1 MKAAIIKGLGEMSV
15 ETIETPRVKDGTVL
29 IKVKT
34 CAVCGSDIR
43 IFESGNDR
51 VRYPA
56 VIGHEIAGEV
66 VAVGAG
72 VSQFKRGDRVAVGA
86 DVPCGACD
94 WCRHDMGNCC
104 DENYAMGYQFAGGY
118 AEYCLLEPLVVKHG
132 PVALI
137 PDSVSDDEA
146 AIAEPLA
153 CCINGLERAQM
164 QPGKT
169 VLIIGSGPI
178 GTLLVALAKAYGAAS
193 VAIAERNPQRLD
205 LAKVYQPDQLILSVQ
220 EDLRD
225 RVRQLTAGKGMD
237 IVITACANTDAQEEA
252 LGLVAKRGVINFF
265 GGLPRGSRQIRI
277 DSNLIHYRECYVTGS
292 HGSVPRQHKLALD
305 LIAGGKIDVRK
316 IISHSFPLELIAEGF
331 KTVKNLAG
339 MKVVIKP

>member
-15 ETIETPRVKDGTVL
+15 ETIETPHIKDGTVL
-29 IKVKT
+29 IRVKT

-51 VRYPA
+51 VKYPA

-66 VAVGAG
+66 VEVGAG
-72 VSQFKRGDRVAVGA
+72 VSRFKKGDRVAVGA
-86 DVPCGACD
+86 DVPCGVCD

-104 DENYAMGYQFAGGY
+104 DENFAMGYQFAGGY

-132 PVALI
+132 PVAKI
-137 PDSVSDDEA
+137 PEGVSDDEA
-146 AIAEPLA
+146 ALAEPLA

-164 QPGKT
+164 QAGKS

-193 VAIAERNPQRLD
+193 VAIAERNPQRLE
-205 LAKVYQPDQLILSVQ
+205 LAKVYQPDQLILSSQ

-225 RVRQLTAGKGMD
+225 RVNELTGGKGVD
-237 IVITACANTDAQEEA
+237 IVVTACANTEAQEEA

-265 GGLPRGSRQIRI
+265 GGLPKGSCKISL
-277 DSNLIHYRECYVTGS
+277 DSNLIHYRECSVTGS

-316 IISHSFPLELIAEGF
+316 IISHSFPLERIAAGF
-331 KTVKNLAG
+331 KTVKSLAG